1 MSTPLLSTKLHI
13 PASHSL
19 LVPRPELIDLLNQ
32 SSHSKLTLISAP
44 TGYGKT
50 TILCQW
56 LSTCS
61 LPIAWLTVDKADND
75 PARFL
80 SYLIAALQRVEPDLG
95 NGALD
100 VLQNSGVVSAGARSP
115 IEQAFTLLLND
126 LTSGSRP
133 LILILDDYHL
143 IENTRI
149 HQLVT
154 YLLDN
159 QPEQLHLVIATRVD
173 PPLPVSRLRAQAQ
186 LIEVRVGDLCFSN
199 DESFEFYNDVMGLSL
214 SMEQVAVLERRTEGW
229 IAGLQLSAISMRDHE
244 DIMGFIEAFTGSHRF
259 ILDYLTEEVFNR
271 QSSEVRAFLLK
282 TAILDHLNASLCNA
296 ITRRDDSQEILELL
310 DEINLFIVPLDDERR
325 WYRYHHLFSDLL
337 QQRLQREYPEL
348 VPALHQQA
356 SSWYEENG
364 FVLNAVSHA
373 LNAGE
378 FERTADLIE
387 KSGWSV
393 IMRGELATLLSWL
406 GYLPEEL
413 LRSRPQLVFFNIW
426 ALAYSGA
433 LEEIEQKLQ
442 NVDLHS
448 VQGEVATVRA
458 HIAAVHGDIT
468 LAIALA
474 REASEQLS
482 AENTLLRGI
491 VAQTLGLAYHW
502 SGNPRAASQE
512 LSRAIKLSQ
521 EADEPFL
528 TMTAMAFLGRA
539 LEVQGELHQAA
550 NTYQQMLELVDQPGR
565 HPVPFAGM
573 AYVGIAGLLYEW
585 NDLEGAKAHAIK
597 GINLSEQ
604 GGFIPYQLAGSIILA
619 HVSLACGDLPGAQK
633 IMAQVGHLEQKCDY
647 AYVLAISSELR
658 TELWLEQGKLSTAL
672 QWAKHH
678 PLIQTSK
685 PSLAFEVEQIT
696 AVRILLAR
704 NEQLPRASAN
714 QIVICLKHLDWLLE
728 EARTA
733 ERAGSIIRLL
743 VLQAKTLLIQGNH
756 EAAVI
761 KLGEALSLAK
771 PEGYMRVFINEGALI
786 EELLRRIGSRGI
798 TPRFVVELIT
808 AIQKSPQH
816 ENIETQ
822 ALIDPLSKRELE
834 VLHLLADGYSNLDIA
849 DRCVITVGT
858 VKAHTASIYRKLNV
872 NSRTQ
877 AVARARELELL

>member
-1 MSTPLLSTKLHI
+1 MYKPLLDTKLHI
-13 PASHSL
+13 PARHANL
-19 LVPRPELIDLLNQ
+19 IQRPRLIELLNQ
-32 SSHSKLTLISAP
+32 GCHSKMTIISTP

-50 TILCQW
+50 TLLCQW
-56 LSTCS
+56 QSNCN
-61 LPIAWLTVDKADND
+61 LPVAWLTLDKADND
-75 PARFL
+75 PVRFL
-80 SYLIAALQRVEPDLG
+80 SYLIAALQRFEPDLG
-95 NGALD
+95 SGALD
-100 VLQNSGVVSAGARSP
+100 VLQTSGVVSAGAWSP
-115 IEQAFTLLLND
+115 IELALTLLLND

-133 LILILDDYHL
+133 LILVLDDYHL
-143 IENTRI
+143 IENARI

-186 LIEVRVGDLCFSN
+186 LVEVRVDDLCFTS

-214 SMEQVAVLERRTEGW
+214 STEQVAVLERRTEGW
-229 IAGLQLSAISMRDHE
+229 IAGLQLAALSMREHE
-244 DIMGFIEAFTGSHRF
+244 DIIGFIEAFTGSHRF

-296 ITRRDDSQEILELL
+296 ITRQDDSQEILEFL
-310 DEINLFIVPLDDERR
+310 DEMNLFIVPLDDERR
-325 WYRYHHLFSDLL
+325 WYRYHHLFAELL
-337 QQRLQREYPEL
+337 QQRLQKECPSL

-356 SSWYEENG
+356 SKWYEENG

-378 FERTADLIE
+378 YKRTADLIE

-393 IMRGELATLLSWL
+393 LMRGELATLLSWL
-406 GYLPEEL
+406 EYLPEEL
-413 LRSRPQLVFFNIW
+413 LRSRPQLAFFNIW

-433 LEEIEQKLQ
+433 LEEVEQKLQ
-442 NVDLHS
+442 NVDLQS
-448 VQGEVATVRA
+448 VRGEVATVRA

-474 REASEQLS
+474 HKASEQLP
-482 AENTLLRGI
+482 AENILLQGI

-502 SGNPRAASQE
+502 SGSPRAASQE

-521 EADEPFL
+521 EAGEPFL

-539 LEVQGELHQAA
+539 LEIQGELHQAV
-550 NTYQQMLELVDQPGR
+550 NTYQQMLELVNQPGR
-565 HPVPFAGM
+565 RPVPFTGM
-573 AYVGIAGLLYEW
+573 AYVGIAGSLYEW
-585 NDLEGAKAHAIK
+585 NDLDGAKANAIK

-619 HVSLACGDLPGAQK
+619 HVYLACGDLPGAQEI
-633 IMAQVGHLEQKCDY
+633 IMQVGHLEQKCEY
-647 AYVLAISSELR
+647 AYVLAISNELR
-658 TELWLEQGKLSTAL
+658 TELWLEQGKMSAAL

-678 PLIQTSK
+678 PLSQTNK

-704 NEQLPRASAN
+704 IEQLPRASAD
-714 QIVICLKHLDWLLE
+714 QIAKCLKHLEWLLT
-728 EARTA
+728 EAKIA
-733 ERAGSIIRLL
+733 ERVGSIIRIL
-743 VLQAKTLLIQGNH
+743 VLQAKTLQIQGNH

-761 KLGEALSLAK
+761 KLGEALSLAE
-771 PEGYMRVFINEGALI
+771 PEGYMRVFIDEGALI
-786 EELLRRIGSRGI
+786 EELLRRTGSRGFA
-798 TPRFVVELIT
+798 PRLVAELIA
-808 AIQKSPQH
+808 AIQNSPHH

-834 VLHLLADGYSNLDIA
+834 VLRLLADGYSNLDIA

-872 NSRTQ
+872 NSRSQ
-877 AVARARELELL
+877 AVARARELDLL